1 MRQLLYEIPLVPLL
15 IAAIFLGLAPFQ
27 PEPHL
32 WQKLKMLADGSLTE
46 IVDIFDFLMH
56 GLPLVLLIL
65 KLTLGRA
72 PQQSQG

>member
-1 MRQLLYEIPLVPLL
+1 MRQLLYKIPLLPLL
-15 IAAIFLGLAPFQ
+15 VAAIFFGLAPFQ

-46 IVDIFDFLMH
+46 MVDIFDFLMH

-72 PQQSQG
+72 PEQAQE